1 MGCCASRQEKA
12 IKSINDAFEDLN
24 IRKDTIPEFHQFYE
38 ENIENKKSNPQNYQN
53 SINENEFQFL
63 INEKLLRDYDNSI
76 MNDFWFSFYKGIQ
89 FIDRLLYIKFILSF
103 FCKGNKNKSS
113 KEEIN
118 CMGTL
123 LKKIKKYKH
132 PDLEEEDEKFFYKE
146 ELIDILSFYIE
157 LITTQT
163 IDHFKYMFED
173 SEKFV
178 REKKEEWNSDYI
190 RNYIYIKFFHDLE
203 IVPNHKH
210 SIIIDNFLKENI
222 YKLRDG
228 ENIRKEFARFCP
240 EYRKA
245 MMNKDFPEE

>member
-1 MGCCASRQEKA
+1 
-12 IKSINDAFEDLN
+12 
-24 IRKDTIPEFHQFYE
+24 
-38 ENIENKKSNPQNYQN
+38 
-53 SINENEFQFL
+53 
-63 INEKLLRDYDNSI
+63 
-76 MNDFWFSFYKGIQ
+76 
-89 FIDRLLYIKFILSF
+89 
-103 FCKGNKNKSS
+103 
-113 KEEIN
+113 
-118 CMGTL
+118 
-123 LKKIKKYKH
+123 
-132 PDLEEEDEKFFYKE
+132 
-146 ELIDILSFYIE
+146 
-157 LITTQT
+157 
-163 IDHFKYMFED
+163 MFED

-240 EYRKA
+240 EYSKA

>member
-1 MGCCASRQEKA
+1 MGCCGT
-12 IKSINDAFEDLN
+12 KSELSLKLINNVFDDLK
-24 IRKDTIPEFHQFYE
+24 IRKDTIPEFHEYYRMT
-38 ENIENKKSNPQNYQN
+38 IENKQFTPIYNKNT
-53 SINENEFQFL
+53 INENEFQIL
-63 INEKLLRDYDNSI
+63 VNEKLLNNYEDNI
-76 MNDFWFSFYKGIQ
+76 MNDFWFSFYNGIQ
-89 FIDRLLYIKFILSF
+89 FSDRLLYIKFILSF
-103 FCKGNKNKSS
+103 FCKPSKNEEEIICMRDLLIKIKNYRHSDL
-113 KEEIN
+113 KEEFN
-118 CMGTL
+118 
-123 LKKIKKYKH
+123 
-132 PDLEEEDEKFFYKE
+132 EKFFDKE

-240 EYRKA
+240 EYSKA
-245 MMNKDFPEE
+245 MLNKDFPEE